1 MSDFKS
7 FMEKINP
14 FGAQDE
20 ELEEAEIRI
29 KYQPYIEK
37 ESQIAVKISDSENKE
52 LRRNIDF
59 ADIKTLS
66 KEAREK
72 LSKLKPKTLGEA
84 KKISGISQADLSILL
99 LYAVHADES

>member
-1 MSDFKS
+1 ML
-7 FMEKINP
+7 NP
-14 FGAQDE
+14 FDAKEE

-37 ESQIAVKISDSENKE
+37 EGQIALKISESENKE
-52 LRRNIDF
+52 LRRNVDF

-72 LSKLKPKTLGEA
+72 LGKLRPKTLGEA

-99 LYAVHADES
+99 LYAVNADED